1 MEVKNKKSSF
11 DYQFIDTLVAGIVL
25 TGDNIKAI
33 RAGKSSL
40 SDTFCYFNNGEIFI
54 KNLYI
59 GPYSTYG
66 FKSDEFRGDKKLLLN
81 KSEIIKWSDK
91 VKQKGYTI
99 VPSKLFINDKGLC
112 KIVINLATGKKNY
125 DKRASIKE
133 RDIDRQMMREL

>member
-1 MEVKNKKSSF
+1 MEVKNKKASF
-11 DYQFIDTLVAGIVL
+11 DYRFIDTLVAGIVL

-112 KIVINLATGKKNY
+112 KVVINLATGKKNY
-125 DKRASIKE
+125 DKRSSIKE
-133 RDIDRQMMREL
+133 RDIERQMRREI

>member
-1 MEVKNKKSSF
+1 MEVKNKKASF

-59 GPYSTYG
+59 GPYNTYG
-66 FKSDEFRGDKKLLLN
+66 VKSDEFRGDKKLLLN

-112 KIVINLATGKKNY
+112 KVVINLATGKKNY
-125 DKRASIKE
+125 DKRSSIKE
-133 RDIDRQMMREL
+133 RDIERQMRREI

>member
-1 MEVKNKKSSF
+1 MEVKNKKASF
-11 DYQFIDTLVAGIVL
+11 DYQFIDSLVAGIVL

-112 KIVINLATGKKNY
+112 KVVINLATGKKGY

-133 RDIDRQMMREL
+133 RDIERQMRCEL